1 MKKFYK
7 TIGFSY
13 VSCFRIIIF
22 TKLLLFKKKTIKWFD
37 ALASLNGKEAGYY
50 NYFSKTVRWQML

>member
-50 NYFSKTVRWQML
+50 NYFSKTV